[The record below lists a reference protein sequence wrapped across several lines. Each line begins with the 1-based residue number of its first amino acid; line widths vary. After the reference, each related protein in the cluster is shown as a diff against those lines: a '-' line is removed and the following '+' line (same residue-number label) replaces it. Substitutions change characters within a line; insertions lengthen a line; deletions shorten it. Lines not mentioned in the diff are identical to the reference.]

1 MSESKTEIIL
11 EEKIML
17 GFVKVSELFKKE
29 SSAYFKNYGLTFA
42 QYNVLRILEISE
54 KGQMPI
60 TRISKKMLVSSANMT
75 GIAKR
80 LEKNGFLLRKG
91 DLHDE
96 RIKLLEITPK
106 GIQTLK
112 NIKTYDELSTINF
125 LKGCPDKDKK
135 ILISYIRK
143 ILELDRI

>member
-1 MSESKTEIIL
+1 
-11 EEKIML
+11 
-17 GFVKVSELFKKE
+17 
-29 SSAYFKNYGLTFA
+29 
-42 QYNVLRILEISE
+42 
-54 KGQMPI
+54 MPI

-91 DLHDE
+91 DLNDE

-112 NIKTYDELSTINF
+112 NIKTYDELRTINF
-125 LKGCPDKDKK
+125 LKDCPDKDKK